1 MGSPPPTRFH
11 LVGQLTNCKGNLV
24 LTFRVW
30 IVKIIDENKA
40 FALFSIIQQEDQ
52 WACQK
57 FDIGCKT
64 NWLMMIPRGNK
75 IVFLFRTEIGASA
88 RTEVLVGPEDLL
100 SLRCHQ

>member
-1 MGSPPPTRFH
+1 M
-11 LVGQLTNCKGNLV
+11 
-24 LTFRVW
+24 
-30 IVKIIDENKA
+30 KIIDENKA

-75 IVFLFRTEIGASA
+75 IVFLFRTKIGASA
-88 RTEVLVGPEDLL
+88 RAEVLVGPEDLL

>member
-1 MGSPPPTRFH
+1 M
-11 LVGQLTNCKGNLV
+11 
-24 LTFRVW
+24 VW

-75 IVFLFRTEIGASA
+75 IVFLFRSEIGASA